1 VLQFLLPA
9 TMCARDG
16 VLACS
21 IFALFECC
29 THFNN
34 HGWSSEA
41 GAGRRMRMIKTV
53 VSIFVGMLDRN
64 LVEFNVAGHVDGR
77 LVMITGSSTPSHV
90 LRAAC
95 PSDNRIPSESY

>member
-1 VLQFLLPA
+1 
-9 TMCARDG
+9 MGARDG

-21 IFALFECC
+21 RFALFERC

-34 HGWSSEA
+34 HGWSSGA
-41 GAGRRMRMIKTV
+41 GAGRIMRMIKTV

-77 LVMITGSSTPSHV
+77 LVMITGSSTPSHA
-90 LRAAC
+90 LRAASQC
-95 PSDNRIPSESY
+95 ANRMLKSVKV